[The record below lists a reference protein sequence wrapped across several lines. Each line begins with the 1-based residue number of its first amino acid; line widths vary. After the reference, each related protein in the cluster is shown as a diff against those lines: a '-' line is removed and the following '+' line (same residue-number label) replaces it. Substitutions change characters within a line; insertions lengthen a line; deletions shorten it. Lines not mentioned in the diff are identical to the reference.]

1 MIKKSNEKKTTVK
14 INKSEEKSSEKSSS
28 QKSGKGADLVAE
40 RRSFYRKSLSQS
52 KISAIVT
59 GVSALALVA
68 IGFFTIATSKETVYF
83 QIDNEN
89 RIVSLVPLTEPRH
102 SNAFVADWL
111 NKCMVSTFDFYYGD
125 MDRKLDSMKG
135 RCYSERGFESLISGL
150 KGSGNYD
157 AIKKN
162 ELFSSFSFEATPV
175 VVRTASDQGSAYKWM
190 LQGKG
195 QLTLTTTTKTFPN
208 NANVT
213 AVVTRSSLLDDNIG
227 LSIEKIL
234 IQTRNVR

>member
-14 INKSEEKSSEKSSS
+14 IKKTHE
-28 QKSGKGADLVAE
+28 KSGKGADLVAE

-52 KISAIVT
+52 RMSAIVT
-59 GVSALALVA
+59 GVSALALVT

-89 RIVSLVPLTEPRH
+89 RIVSLVPLSEPRH

-111 NKCMVSTFDFYYGD
+111 NKCIVSTFDFYYGN

-135 RCYSERGFESLISGL
+135 KCFSERGYESLISGL

-157 AIKKN
+157 AIKEN
-162 ELFSSFSFEATPV
+162 ELFSSFSFPATPV
-175 VVRTASDQGSAYKWM
+175 VVRTASDQGSPYKWM
-190 LQGKG
+190 LQGEG

-208 NANVT
+208 TANVT